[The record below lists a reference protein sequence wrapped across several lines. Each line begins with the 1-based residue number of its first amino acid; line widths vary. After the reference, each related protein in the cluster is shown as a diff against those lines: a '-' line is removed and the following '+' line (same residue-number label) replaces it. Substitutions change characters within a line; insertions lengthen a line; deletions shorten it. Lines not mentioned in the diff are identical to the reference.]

1 MVDMADNPKLDM
13 EESLGTQKISV
24 LDHLKGFEY
33 RTDKSENFV
42 IDMEN
47 FSHGGISNKDMNNN
61 NNPNSRITLQR
72 SLSRKGS
79 SRGGG
84 GSNGGGGSDTPVPAS
99 SSSPRAAALVG
110 SSMPEK
116 ATLVA
121 AVPADHSINNPH
133 THHQITINTTSSNIM
148 NTSSESRFAIRRNSF
163 KRPPF
168 SWAIDPKRVL
178 FFFATLSSM
187 GTILLIYF
195 TLSIGK
201 FGDEDTGL
209 G

>member
-1 MVDMADNPKLDM
+1 MADNPMLEL
-13 EESLGTQKISV
+13 EENF
-24 LDHLKGFEY
+24 LK
-33 RTDKSENFV
+33 KSENFV
-42 IDMEN
+42 IDMES
-47 FSHGGISNKDMNNN
+47 FHGNKEIN
-61 NNPNSRITLQR
+61 NNPNSRITR

-79 SRGGG
+79 ARGGG
-84 GSNGGGGSDTPVPAS
+84 GGGGGGGGDTTVSAS
-99 SSSPRAAALVG
+99 SSSPRG

-116 ATLVA
+116 ASLVA
-121 AVPADHSINNPH
+121 AVPTDHSTNPQV
-133 THHQITINTTSSNIM
+133 HHQITINTTTSNS
-148 NTSSESRFAIRRNSF
+148 NASTEGRFALRRNSF

-187 GTILLIYF
+187 GTLLLIYF

-201 FGDEDTGL
+201 FGEDDNGL